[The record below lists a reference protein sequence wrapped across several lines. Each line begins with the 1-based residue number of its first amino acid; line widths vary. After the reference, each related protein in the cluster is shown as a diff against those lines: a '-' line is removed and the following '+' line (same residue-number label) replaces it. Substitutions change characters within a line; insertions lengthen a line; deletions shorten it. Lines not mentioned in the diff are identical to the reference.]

1 MAPDDYVVNSIR
13 KSVYEP
19 MGKYHLKIFPTG
31 KKKKKKK
38 KKNQEVEGQV
48 KTLLYS
54 EIINKMKRQLHSGRI
69 YLQNIYLIS
78 DNPKYIRNTQ
88 LNNNNKTINL
98 IKK

>member
-38 KKNQEVEGQV
+38 KKKKNQEVEGQV
-48 KTLLYS
+48 KTILYS
-54 EIINKMKRQLHSGRI
+54 KMINKMKRQ
-69 YLQNIYLIS
+69 
-78 DNPKYIRNTQ
+78 PT
-88 LNNNNKTINL
+88 
-98 IKK
+98 

>member
-38 KKNQEVEGQV
+38 EEEEKEKSRG
-48 KTLLYS
+48 
-54 EIINKMKRQLHSGRI
+54 GR
-69 YLQNIYLIS
+69 
-78 DNPKYIRNTQ
+78 TG
-88 LNNNNKTINL
+88 
-98 IKK
+98 